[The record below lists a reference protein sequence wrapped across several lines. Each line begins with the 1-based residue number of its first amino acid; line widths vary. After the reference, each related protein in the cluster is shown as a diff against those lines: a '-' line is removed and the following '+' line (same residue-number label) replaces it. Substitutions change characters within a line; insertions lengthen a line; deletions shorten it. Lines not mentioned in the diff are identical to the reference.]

1 MNGCRTFVLSIV
13 ALFAVVSLSAHG
25 EQMSAA
31 ANNKGAGA
39 VVDANGNLKVPPDY
53 RTSYQFLGS
62 WAIASDKGK
71 GSIFTVDGAELY
83 KISAI

>member
-1 MNGCRTFVLSIV
+1 M
-13 ALFAVVSLSAHG
+13 A
-25 EQMSAA
+25 AA
-31 ANNKGAGA
+31 ANNQGAGA

-71 GSIFTVDGAELY
+71 GSIFTVEGAELY
-83 KISAI
+83 KRDLKDMSSISWTPVTSC

>member
-1 MNGCRTFVLSIV
+1 M
-13 ALFAVVSLSAHG
+13 A
-25 EQMSAA
+25 AA
-31 ANNKGAGA
+31 ANNQGAGA

-71 GSIFTVDGAELY
+71 GASSPSRARSY
-83 KISAI
+83 ISAI

>member
-1 MNGCRTFVLSIV
+1 MNSCRTFVLSIV

-25 EQMSAA
+25 EQIVAA
-31 ANNKGAGA
+31 ANNQSAGA

-62 WAIASDKGK
+62 WAIASDKGE
-71 GSIFTVDGAELY
+71 GSIFTVEGAEAY
-83 KISAI
+83 KREA